1 MLERD
6 LGPGEEI
13 WSADG
18 GLSKLVI
25 KSMANASTKERP
37 KMMWKEY
44 EQQQKYERDI
54 QILSR
59 LIGTTICRIRGEW
72 DASRQLY
79 ATFYETMKIGR
90 IVMEINPIPIVR
102 MEFDC
107 PSSPIPP
114 ATFSSI
120 DDFEGLIGKVGQY
133 GSIKE
138 MLISEDF
145 SFGKL

>member
-1 MLERD
+1 M
-6 LGPGEEI
+6 
-13 WSADG
+13 
-18 GLSKLVI
+18 V
-25 KSMANASTKERP
+25 NTSTIESP
-37 KMMWKEY
+37 KMTWKEY
-44 EQQQKYERDI
+44 EQQLKYEHDI

-59 LIGTTICRIRGEW
+59 LVGTTVCRRRGEW

-79 ATFYETMKIGR
+79 VTFYETMKIGR
-90 IVMEINPIPIVR
+90 IVMEIYPRPLVR

-107 PSSPIPP
+107 SSSPIPP
-114 ATFSSI
+114 ATFFAI
-120 DDFEGLIGKVGQY
+120 DDFDWLLGKVEQY

>member
-1 MLERD
+1 MVSRWGIEQESIR
-6 LGPGEEI
+6 P
-13 WSADG
+13 
-18 GLSKLVI
+18 SKLVN
-25 KSMANASTKERP
+25 KSIVNASTLERERP
-37 KMMWKEY
+37 NMTWKEH
-44 EQQQKYERDI
+44 EQQLKHEHDI

-59 LIGTTICRIRGEW
+59 LIGTTVYRRRGEW

-90 IVMEINPIPIVR
+90 IVMEINPRPIVR

-107 PSSPIPP
+107 PSSSIPP
-114 ATFSSI
+114 ATFSTI

-138 MLISEDF
+138 MLIAEDF